1 MVAVLEGEMKQ
12 TDILPKRMVII
23 WEQTPNSKGYLTTER
38 TKIGDDLEHLEKKH
52 VLEELLGHE
61 L

>member
-1 MVAVLEGEMKQ
+1 MKQ